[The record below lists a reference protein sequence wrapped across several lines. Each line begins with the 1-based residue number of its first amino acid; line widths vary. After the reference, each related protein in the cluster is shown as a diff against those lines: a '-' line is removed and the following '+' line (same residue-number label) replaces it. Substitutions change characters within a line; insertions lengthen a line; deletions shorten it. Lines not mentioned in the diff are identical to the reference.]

1 MKTYDVIF
9 PPGEE
14 KEHGELQPKRETP
27 QPTKEKGPL
36 ND

>member
-1 MKTYDVIF
+1 MKPYNVIF

-14 KEHGELQPKRETP
+14 KDPGSLQPKRETP

-36 ND
+36 HD